1 MFVNQ
6 QSRVKAGNDEIK
18 IKVGKKL
25 RKKTQINSKNIE
37 KPSTKKIPRKSCLYK
52 NKRIAHNSEGL
63 QRALQQ
69 IN

>member
-37 KPSTKKIPRKSCLYK
+37 KPSTKKIPRKSCLY
-52 NKRIAHNSEGL
+52 
-63 QRALQQ
+63 
-69 IN
+69 